1 MHKIQKAGNCKTTNP
16 ISSTS
21 QWHKNKLNS
30 WGGDSILQYRY
41 TTRSPLSI
49 HLLMDIQVAS
59 IHRLLI
65 VMLLEHW
72 GVPSWISVF
81 ISSDKYPKVELLDHM
96 AFWGTSI
103 LFSPLAIPLYIP
115 TNGAQRFP
123 FLHIFASIYY
133 HLLMI
138 NNIKVGYYQPY
149 HFLMLLLSC
158 FSHVH
163 FLMITILTGM
173 REYSHPG
180 FNFHFLDD

>member
-16 ISSTS
+16 ISSMS
-21 QWHKNKLNS
+21 QWHKNKQQL
-30 WGGDSILQYRY
+30 GVGILLYRY
-41 TTRSPLSI
+41 TTRSSLSI

-59 IHRLLI
+59 IHQLLI
-65 VMLLEHW
+65 VMLL
-72 GVPSWISVF
+72 GTLGCVPSWISVF
-81 ISSDKYPKVELLDHM
+81 ISPDKYPKVELLDHM

-103 LFSPLAIPLYIP
+103 MFSPLAIPFYIP

-123 FLHIFASIYY
+123 FLHISASIYY

-173 REYSHPG
+173 REYSHHG